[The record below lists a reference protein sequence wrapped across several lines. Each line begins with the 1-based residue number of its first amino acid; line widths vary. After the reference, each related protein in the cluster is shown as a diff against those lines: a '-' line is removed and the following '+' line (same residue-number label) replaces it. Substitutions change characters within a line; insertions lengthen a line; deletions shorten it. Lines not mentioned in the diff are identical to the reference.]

1 MRPASTSQPKILH
14 DGQTI
19 GEAWMEEK
27 AARFFRALRNPWRAG
42 PGFILVALYILLD
55 RMTVFFQMW
64 SGISAWYPPVGL
76 ALGMLVGM
84 GLAYAPLD
92 VTRRSHRG
100 HRELSPVT

>member
-1 MRPASTSQPKILH
+1 LRPASTSQPKILH

-55 RMTVFFQMW
+55 RMTVFFRC
-64 SGISAWYPPVGL
+64 G
-76 ALGMLVGM
+76 
-84 GLAYAPLD
+84 
-92 VTRRSHRG
+92 
-100 HRELSPVT
+100 RE